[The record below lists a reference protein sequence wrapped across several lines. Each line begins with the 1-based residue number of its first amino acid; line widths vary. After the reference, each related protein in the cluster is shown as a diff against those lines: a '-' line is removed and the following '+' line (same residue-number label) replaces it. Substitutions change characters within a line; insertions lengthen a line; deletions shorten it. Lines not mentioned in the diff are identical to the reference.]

1 MSSSCNF
8 DKDNNNNN
16 NNNSDDDNNN
26 NNHKLN
32 SATKLSLKHIQG
44 VNVLFIQPEHVFFEI
59 SFQLKVLP
67 VK

>member
-16 NNNSDDDNNN
+16 NNNSDDN

-32 SATKLSLKHIQG
+32 SATKLSLKYIQG
-44 VNVLFIQPEHVFFEI
+44 VKVLFMQPEHVFFEI
-59 SFQLKVLP
+59 SFQLNVCR
-67 VK
+67 